1 MLYHTTIIKDNR
13 CIDLLLTEDE
23 VVNGFERSLNPVN
36 KTYISTDKCCSCW
49 SVEKPPKCSFWG
61 RILGTCME
69 CDS

>member
-13 CIDLLLTEDE
+13 CLDLLLTEDE
-23 VVNGFERSLNPVN
+23 IAWAVTRALSPNN
-36 KTYISTDKCCSCW
+36 KEFINSEKCCSCW
-49 SVEKPPKCSFWG
+49 PVTKPPKCNFWT